1 MKKPLA
7 PLCQSCGMPMEE
19 PKLFGTLED
28 GSLSEEYCIY
38 CYKDGAFTNPSATLE
53 EMIGLCTKIMT
64 EHKIMPEK
72 QARAH
77 LETLLPT
84 LGRWQ

>member
-38 CYKDGAFTNPSATLE
+38 CYKDGAFTHPSATLE
-53 EMIGLCTKIMT
+53 EMVDLCTKIMT

-72 QARAH
+72 QAREH
-77 LETLLPT
+77 LESLLPT
-84 LGRWQ
+84 LGRWR